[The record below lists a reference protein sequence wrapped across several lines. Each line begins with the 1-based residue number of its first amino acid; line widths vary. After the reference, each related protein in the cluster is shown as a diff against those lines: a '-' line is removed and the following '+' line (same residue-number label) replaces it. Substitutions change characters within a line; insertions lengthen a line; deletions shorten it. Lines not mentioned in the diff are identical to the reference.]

1 MRSKYHSK
9 KAVVNGIVFDSKKEA
24 RRYIELKMLERQGEI
39 SDLNRQVKFNL
50 IPAQKQGK
58 KTIERACDY
67 YADFV
72 YRRRDG
78 CVIVE
83 DTKGVK
89 TPEYIIKRKLMLWI
103 HKIKIQ
109 EV

>member
-1 MRSKYHSK
+1 MSKYHSK

-24 RRYIELKMLERQGEI
+24 RRYIELKMLERSGKI
-39 SDLNRQVKFNL
+39 TDLKRQVKYNL
-50 IPAQKQGK
+50 IPAQKQDK

-78 CVIVE
+78 CIIVE

-89 TPEYIIKRKLMLWI
+89 TPEYIIKRKLMLCVHGI
-103 HKIKIQ
+103 RIQ

>member
-1 MRSKYHSK
+1 LSKYHSK
-9 KAVVNGIVFDSKKEA
+9 KAVVNGIEFDSKKEA
-24 RRYIELKMLERQGEI
+24 RRYIELKMLERSGEI
-39 SDLNRQVKFNL
+39 SDLQRQVKYNL
-50 IPAQKQGK
+50 IPTQKQGK

-89 TPEYIIKRKLMLWI
+89 TPEYIIKRKLMLWEFG
-103 HKIKIQ
+103 IQ
-109 EV
+109 VKEV

>member
-1 MRSKYHSK
+1 MKNKYHSK

-50 IPAQKQGK
+50 IPTQKQGK
-58 KTIERACDY
+58 KTVERACDY

-89 TPEYIIKRKLMLWI
+89 TPEYIIKRKLMLWVHGI
-103 HKIKIQ
+103 RIQ

>member
-1 MRSKYHSK
+1 MRNKYNSK
-9 KAVVNGIVFDSKKEA
+9 KAVVNGIVFDSRKEV
-24 RRYIELKMLERQGEI
+24 RRYIELKMLERAGEI
-39 SDLNRQVKFNL
+39 SDLQRQVKYNL

-72 YRRRDG
+72 YRRDG

-83 DTKGVK
+83 DTKGVR
-89 TPEYIIKRKLMLWI
+89 TPEYIIKRKLMLWV
-103 HKIKIQ
+103 HGIKIQ